1 VPGNTDQTLHDLLVF
16 ALTALIVAYAL
27 RALVAGLRRRR
38 PDLAIGRAVGAAV
51 VIRLIAA
58 SGTSLTGIGD
68 NLRGFDEKVFY
79 SESQGIAHGAQG
91 AVSYTHALI
100 HQLYEFVLAV
110 QIRLF
115 DSPDV
120 ALRLGEIGIA
130 VAGLAL
136 LATAVYELA
145 GARAAFLAMALL
157 AIEPTNIFFTT
168 LLHKEALMLLA
179 TGLVAFGGA
188 LLWRR
193 DELRGLPLMVFGCL
207 MALPTRHYAGLFLI
221 AASGAI
227 LLHVALRAERR
238 GSARSFAL
246 ISAAALAAA
255 ITIPLFLQA
264 SNQEGLAGLQGSQE
278 ANVEQPAAEGNN
290 LGLERVDFSTRS
302 AVLLNLP
309 IRIRDVLLRPYPWE
323 VGNVSQQ
330 LGLLGTIVAWI
341 VYAQFIRWAYRS
353 RGTIM
358 QRAGPFMYLAF
369 FTLIAYSLSAGNAG
383 TAFRYRT
390 HVIALA
396 LCAVVVLR
404 QKYLEHAS
412 EPRAQPAIAGAP
424 SGFVLERG

>member
-1 VPGNTDQTLHDLLVF
+1 MPGNSDQTLHDVLVF
-16 ALTALIVAYAL
+16 ALTALIVIYAL

-38 PDLAIGRAVGAAV
+38 PDLLIGRVVGGAV
-51 VIRLIAA
+51 VIRLVVA
-58 SGTSLTGIGD
+58 SGTSLTGIGET
-68 NLRGFDEKVFY
+68 LRGFDENRF
-79 SESQGIAHGAQG
+79 SIESQGIAHGAQG
-91 AVSYTHALI
+91 AVSFTHALV

-115 DSPDV
+115 DSPDL

-145 GARAAFLAMALL
+145 GARAAFLAMVLL
-157 AIEPTNIFFTT
+157 ALEPTNIFFSTI
-168 LLHKEALMLLA
+168 LHKESLMFLA

-193 DELRGLPLMVFGCL
+193 DELRGLLWMLLGCL
-207 MALPTRHYAGLFLI
+207 IALPTRHYAGLFLI
-221 AASGAI
+221 AAAGAI
-227 LLHVALRAERR
+227 TLHVALRAERR

-246 ISAAALAAA
+246 VSAAAIAAA
-255 ITIPLFLQA
+255 IAIPLFLQA
-264 SNQEGLAGLQGSQE
+264 SNQEGLASLQGSQE
-278 ANVEQPAAEGNN
+278 ANVEQPAAESNN

-309 IRIRDVLLRPYPWE
+309 IRVRDVLLRPYPWD
-323 VGNVSQQ
+323 VSNVSQQ
-330 LGLLGTIVAWI
+330 LGLMGTIVAWLF
-341 VYAQFIRWAYRS
+341 YTQFFRWAYRS

-358 QRAGPFMYLAF
+358 QRAGPLMYIAF

-390 HVIALA
+390 HVLA
-396 LCAVVVLR
+396 LGLCALVVLR
-404 QKYLEHAS
+404 EHVKTADERRPALSAEPAS
-412 EPRAQPAIAGAP
+412 AGLPVPAA
-424 SGFVLERG
+424 